1 MSKGMTLIEIVI
13 GIAIIS
19 IGVVFIISAFP
30 LGMTINQINQ
40 RNNIATFLASSKVE
54 EISSQFYNDLEDG
67 FFIEDYGDI
76 DNFKEYKRTT
86 LIECFDP
93 YDDFCSDDTGIKKVE
108 VSVYF
113 FMLTEKNTNLVTLIA
128 KK

>member
-1 MSKGMTLIEIVI
+1 MSKGITLIEIVI

-30 LGMTINQINQ
+30 LGITMNQINQ
-40 RNNIATFLASSKVE
+40 KNNIATFLASSRLE
-54 EISSQFYNDLEDG
+54 EISSQSYDDLEDG
-67 FFIEDYGDI
+67 FFTEDYGDI
-76 DNFKEYKRTT
+76 DNFEGYKRTT
-86 LIECFDP
+86 KIECFNPHGDAC
-93 YDDFCSDDTGIKKVE
+93 FDDTGIKKIK

-113 FMLTEKNTNLVTLIA
+113 SMLTERKTNLITLIT

>member
-1 MSKGMTLIEIVI
+1 MSKGMTLIEIII

-19 IGVVFIISAFP
+19 IGVVFIISTFP
-30 LGMTINQINQ
+30 LGMAINQVNQ
-40 RNNIATFLASSKVE
+40 RSNMANFLASSKLE
-54 EISSQFYNDLEDG
+54 EISSQSYDDLEDG

-76 DNFKEYKRTT
+76 DNFNKYKRTT
-86 LIECFDP
+86 KIECFDP
-93 YDDFCSDDTGIKKVE
+93 QNDTCSNDTGIKKIE

-113 FMLTEKNTNLVTLIA
+113 FMITEKNTNLITLVT